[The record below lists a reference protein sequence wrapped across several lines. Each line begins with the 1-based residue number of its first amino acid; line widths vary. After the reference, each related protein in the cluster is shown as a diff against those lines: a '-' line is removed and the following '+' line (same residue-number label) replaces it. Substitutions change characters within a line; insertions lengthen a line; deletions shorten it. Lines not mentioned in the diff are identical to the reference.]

1 MSYTQETDS
10 ESSCNT
16 LSQERRR
23 NGLLQK
29 LKEKLTS
36 NRTRSKQRMDE
47 CTEETGDILGTHM
60 KPCVTASWRCG
71 HLTSR
76 AQLPKSLRKR
86 STMEKYHSH
95 CRRESRSTPQSSSE
109 TSRTSFTIPKG
120 SDYTEWSSNQTPGM
134 FCGLLVI
141 NSVRSKVNGQNQP

>member
-1 MSYTQETDS
+1 MSYTQESDS

-29 LKEKLTS
+29 FKEKLTS
-36 NRTRSKQRMDE
+36 NRNRSKQRMDE

-60 KPCVTASWRCG
+60 KPCVTAIG
-71 HLTSR
+71 DVATLMSR
-76 AQLPKSLRKR
+76 AQLSKSLRKR
-86 STMEKYHSH
+86 STMNHSQ